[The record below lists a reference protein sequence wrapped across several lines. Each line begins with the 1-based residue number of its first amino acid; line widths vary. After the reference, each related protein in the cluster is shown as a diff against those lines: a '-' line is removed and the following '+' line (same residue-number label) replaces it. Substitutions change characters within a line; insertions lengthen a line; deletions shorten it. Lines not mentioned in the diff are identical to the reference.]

1 MAFPRETLLGN
12 RESWGRAGGTGT
24 SLPLAPVGRGG
35 EEGTRAGGEGGGLGR
50 SRGRRLFP
58 GGAASAV
65 TSPLLPPPP
74 RRVAESPNQNKR
86 RRLAPRAG
94 PLRSRRRLTRR
105 RKTRDG
111 ASALRSPA
119 AAAAGRLPPGS
130 LHSRPSPPRARPSPP
145 PSPSGSAAAAPAP
158 GLRAALS
165 QRPCAAASLGAAP
178 SSPRATQG
186 APGPQES
193 PARARAGVFG
203 WSPESTKGVWE
214 NGAGWGR
221 VREDA
226 GVRVGSGGGALRLES
241 PEWEGGRER
250 RGRRSRAAS
259 YLTGKMN
266 PSGGR
271 FLVRAFFSRE

>member
-74 RRVAESPNQNKR
+74 PRRVAESPNQNKR

-94 PLRSRRRLTRR
+94 PLRPRRRLTRR

-193 PARARAGVFG
+193 PARVFG

-226 GVRVGSGGGALRLES
+226 GVRVGGGGGALRLES
-241 PEWEGGRER
+241 PEWEGRRER

-266 PSGGR
+266 PSGGG